1 MLVSA
6 LSKADHIVDTDADRK
21 RLGSAGRIT
30 PGVELIISDPDGNA
44 LPPGETGE
52 IRLRTR
58 ATINGYYNN
67 PESTAAEF
75 QDGFWSSGDLAYRD
89 EDGYLFIVDRKKD
102 MIITGGFNVYAVE
115 VEAALSE
122 HEAVLMSAVVGIPH
136 HEWGE
141 AVHAEV
147 MLREGADVSEDA
159 LIAHA
164 KAKLG
169 SYKAPKS
176 VRFVAEL
183 PLSSVGKVLR
193 RQVRRPYWEG
203 RERQI

>member
-1 MLVSA
+1 
-6 LSKADHIVDTDADRK
+6 
-21 RLGSAGRIT
+21 
-30 PGVELIISDPDGNA
+30 
-44 LPPGETGE
+44 
-52 IRLRTR
+52 
-58 ATINGYYNN
+58 
-67 PESTAAEF
+67 
-75 QDGFWSSGDLAYRD
+75 
-89 EDGYLFIVDRKKD
+89 

-122 HEAVLMSAVVGIPH
+122 HPSVLMSAVVGIPH
-136 HEWGE
+136 PHWGE

-147 MLREGADVSEDA
+147 MLRDGTAVSDDE
-159 LIAHA
+159 LIDLA

-176 VRFVAEL
+176 IRFVSEL

-203 RERQI
+203 HERQIG